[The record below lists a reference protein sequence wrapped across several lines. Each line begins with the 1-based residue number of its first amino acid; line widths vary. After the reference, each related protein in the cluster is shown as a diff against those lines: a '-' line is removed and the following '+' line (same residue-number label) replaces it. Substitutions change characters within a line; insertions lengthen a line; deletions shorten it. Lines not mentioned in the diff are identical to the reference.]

1 MNERR
6 IYYHSKQILVLF
18 ERPSD
23 FAQIQGILANPFFS
37 YFNARTAAEAFHVLQ
52 KERIDMI
59 VAAVHL
65 ENTDTYEFLN
75 RMQMDAS
82 WRSIPFVFLSL
93 RRSELARYIDHGLSL
108 AAQALGAAG
117 YLSIDD
123 KSPHEI
129 RTQICSYFEGAQER
143 DTHWMSSPPPPPQ
156 DPRMRRSAI

>member
-6 IYYHSKQILVLF
+6 HYYHSKQILVLF

-23 FAQIQGILANPFFS
+23 FAQIQGILANPFFV

-52 KERIDMI
+52 RERIDMI

-75 RMQMDAS
+75 RMQLDAS
-82 WRSIPFVFLSL
+82 WRNIPFVFLSL

-117 YLSIDD
+117 YLSIDE
-123 KSPHEI
+123 KSPQEI
-129 RTQICSYFEGAQER
+129 RSQICSYFEVAQ
-143 DTHWMSSPPPPPQ
+143 DTDANNLWMSSPPLPPT
-156 DPRMRRSAI
+156 DPRTRRA